1 MGKKYTKFIS
11 YRLQLIDIVRFL
23 TSSLLNLVNNLK
35 VFKTLNID
43 MNMMIKIWNLL
54 NTTIATAFLNKQV
67 SKII

>member
-54 NTTIATAFLNKQV
+54 NTNIATAFLNTQV

>member
-43 MNMMIKIWNLL
+43 MNMMIKI
-54 NTTIATAFLNKQV
+54 
-67 SKII
+67 